1 MSSPLASPSSW
12 AMDVSFEQLES
23 HLKIAPVGEIF
34 SVTGQVRDEV
44 SGTSW
49 LVFVKQH
56 FSIFK
61 ERITH
66 SSSLQGAVC
75 TLSDYSVEFGP
86 YLKGIMTNRT
96 SEVSVQKLHP
106 HLHVASCQVHSL

>member
-49 LVFVKQH
+49 LDFVKQH
-56 FSIFK
+56 FSILK

-75 TLSDYSVEFGP
+75 TLSDYSMEFGP
-86 YLKGIMTNRT
+86 YQR
-96 SEVSVQKLHP
+96 V
-106 HLHVASCQVHSL
+106 